1 MSLNKSLLNINN
13 NFKSEILEEF
23 SNKKKCGLANIGAT
37 CYINSIIQ
45 LLGHCYPFII
55 MLLQKNII
63 ETDKPS
69 ISKELQEIFNLI
81 WIQGH
86 SLRPNK
92 YLRAL
97 QINFNFI
104 NVNSQQDV
112 HEVLLLILNKMNE
125 ELKYNFSE
133 LNISELPSETQ
144 FTGERASAP
153 LVLEKKC
160 NKEWYNYHNKEYSEI
175 IELFYGQIINQIK
188 CSNVEC
194 NKIHH
199 SYEYFSM
206 LELEIPM
213 SENKINLELSLEDCI
228 KSYFTPFY
236 LNNNNENEWK
246 CDKCD
251 LYEKNKKLGKL
262 WKMPPILLICIKRF
276 IFLPEKNRIRKNDLD
291 IKIPDKLDFEEY
303 IISPKTNFKYNYI
316 GSIIHLGNSN
326 CGHYISIF
334 KNKENYTVID
344 DEIVREFSNEES
356 KKLIEKSY
364 ILLYIAENPEAD
376 HYGAL

>member
-23 SNKKKCGLANIGAT
+23 ENKKKCGLANIGAT

-45 LLGHCYPFII
+45 LLGHCYPFTI

-63 ETDKPS
+63 ETEKPS

-125 ELKYNFSE
+125 ELKCNLDVYAPQSS
-133 LNISELPSETQ
+133 LNL
-144 FTGERASAP
+144 GED
-153 LVLEKKC
+153 LLDIKC

-188 CSNVEC
+188 CSNINC
-194 NKIHH
+194 QKLHH

-206 LELEIPM
+206 LELEIPKL
-213 SENKINLELSLEDCI
+213 ENKINLDDCI

-236 LNNNNENEWK
+236 LNNNDEKEWK
-246 CDKCD
+246 CDKCN
-251 LYEKNKKLGKL
+251 LYEKNKKLGKI
-262 WKMPPILLICIKRF
+262 WRMPPILFICVKRF
-276 IFLPEKNRIRKNDLD
+276 IFIPEINHIIKNNID
-291 IKIPDKLDFEEY
+291 IKIPDELNFDDY
-303 IISPKTNFKYNYI
+303 IISPQTNFKYNYA
-316 GSIIHLGNSN
+316 GSIIHLGASN
-326 CGHYISIF
+326 FGHYISIF
-334 KNKENYTVID
+334 KNNITQKYTLID
-344 DEIVREFSNEES
+344 DEIVRELSNEES
-356 KKLIEKSY
+356 KKIIEKSY
-364 ILLYIAENPEAD
+364 ILLFQRRA
-376 HYGAL
+376 